1 MMKLTA
7 KAKLQIR
14 KPVDV
19 VFDAIANPDHLTGYF
34 ISKSSGPMEVGQ
46 ELIWEFDDFPGS
58 FPVKVT
64 TLKTNELITFVWD
77 PETQVDIQLQ
87 ANGEGNT
94 IVSVSEGEKELNEQ
108 NLKWLISNTSGWA
121 NFLDCLKAY
130 LEYGIRLR
138 EGAYDYMKPKNQ

>member
-1 MMKLTA
+1 MK
-7 KAKLQIR
+7 
-14 KPVDV
+14 
-19 VFDAIANPDHLTGYF
+19 
-34 ISKSSGPMEVGQ
+34 EGQ
-46 ELIWEFDDFPGS
+46 ELIWEFGDFPGS

-138 EGAYDYMKPKNQ
+138 DGAYDYMKPKNQ